1 VIAYQLAV
9 VVDDHDAAIT
19 DVIRGRDI
27 APSTATQIM
36 LQRLLGLPT
45 PRYRHHFLL
54 LEPGAGKLAKLHGSI
69 PWSQLRVRHDGPAL
83 CGLLAHAA
91 GLAPTRA
98 PCRPDE
104 LIAAFDWQRVSR
116 SDRVARWDEHGL
128 SITDE
133 AAR

>member
-1 VIAYQLAV
+1 
-9 VVDDHDAAIT
+9 
-19 DVIRGRDI
+19 
-27 APSTATQIM
+27 M

-69 PWSQLRVRHDGPAL
+69 PFSQLRARHDGRAL

-91 GLAPTRA
+91 GLAPTWA
-98 PCRPDE
+98 PCRPDD
-104 LIAAFDWQRVSR
+104 LVAAFDWSRVPR
-116 SDRVARWDEHGL
+116 CDRVAHWDDHGL

-133 AAR
+133 APR